1 MARTRDLYELLGVP
15 KTATQDEIRKAYLKL
30 AHKHHPDKTGGNKES
45 EEKLKEI
52 NAAYDVLKNPEKR
65 AQYDQFG
72 STDGQ
77 PFGGGFGGGFG
88 GFGGGGQGGFDAP
101 FDDLF
106 DMLFGQ
112 GRKRGGGPGGAQAG
126 ADLEYRLRVTL
137 SEAAHGTK
145 KKISFNRNE
154 SCPDCQGMGAAKGSQ
169 AETCRQ
175 CGGSG
180 QVRAA
185 HGIFSVSRTC
195 PVCSGRG
202 KVIVNPCRS
211 CSGTG
216 QTKNRRE
223 LQVDVPPG
231 VDNEQ
236 RLRVPGEGEAG
247 RQGGPRGDLYFVIQI
262 DPHPLFQR
270 EGTTI
275 VCEVPVTMTQ
285 AALGAAVEVPTL
297 FGMESVK
304 VPAGTKTGAQAR
316 LRGKG
321 MPDVRGYRQGD
332 QIIVFKVEIPAT
344 LSRQQRRLL
353 EEFEREADNKTYPE
367 CVEFQKNA
375 RESIKPKD

>member
-15 KTATQDEIRKAYLKL
+15 KTATQDELRKAYLKL
-30 AHKHHPDKTGGNKES
+30 AHKYHPDKTGGDKDS
-45 EEKLKEI
+45 EDKLKEI

-126 ADLEYRLRVTL
+126 ADLEYRLRVSL

-154 SCPDCQGMGAAKGSQ
+154 SCPDCQGAGAAKGSK

-195 PVCSGRG
+195 PVCGGRG
-202 KVIVNPCRS
+202 KVIANPCRT

-231 VDNEQ
+231 VDDGQ
-236 RLRVPGEGEAG
+236 RLRVPGEGEGG
-247 RQGGPRGDLYFVIQI
+247 RMGGPRGDLFFVIQI

-285 AALGAAVEVPTL
+285 AALGATVEVPTL

-332 QIIVFKVEIPAT
+332 QVIVFKVEIPAT
-344 LSRQQRRLL
+344 LSRQQRRIL
-353 EEFEREADNKTYPE
+353 EDFEREADNKTYPE
-367 CVEFQKNA
+367 CTEFQKNA
-375 RESIKPKD
+375 RESMKPKD